1 MNSSLFILN
10 RRRNF
15 FGVFDA
21 SSVGVQQHGTRMM
34 RPYVDSCSPPCQ
46 ASSRP
51 SGNDIVELLL
61 DLQEKGKPKYSNAI
75 YGRRLPLHPLAHP
88 IIISSSLSIAA
99 GQTNGRTPLADCGG
113 DAPVACTSTFFW
125 ADGAGGELGRGAS
138 SVAIEGGR
146 RAKVGFGDD
155 FF

>member
-15 FGVFDA
+15 YGVFDA
-21 SSVGVQQHGTRMM
+21 SSVGVQQHGTCMM

-51 SGNDIVELLL
+51 GGNDIVEPQL

-88 IIISSSLSIAA
+88 HHNLF
-99 GQTNGRTPLADCGG
+99 
-113 DAPVACTSTFFW
+113 VAVHSCWPNKRPNT
-125 ADGAGGELGRGAS
+125 LGRLRRRCT
-138 SVAIEGGR
+138 GGLHI
-146 RAKVGFGDD
+146 D
-155 FF
+155 FFLG